1 MFAMHD
7 LTWDNQISK
16 IYGWIILMHAH
27 LNYTV
32 SKSFNIQEKLD
43 MSLHRTPTM
52 NSKTQIARLTMGRD
66 SQTEQNEMKQSL
78 VWLML
83 STCDWGYRSVI
94 C

>member
-1 MFAMHD
+1 MHD
-7 LTWDNQISK
+7 LTWDNQISR

-32 SKSFNIQEKLD
+32 SKMFNIQEKLD

-52 NSKTQIARLTMGRD
+52 NSKTQIARFTMGAD
-66 SQTEQNEMKQSL
+66 SQTEQNGMKQSL
-78 VWLML
+78 VSLML
-83 STCDWGYRSVI
+83 RTHDWGYRSAI